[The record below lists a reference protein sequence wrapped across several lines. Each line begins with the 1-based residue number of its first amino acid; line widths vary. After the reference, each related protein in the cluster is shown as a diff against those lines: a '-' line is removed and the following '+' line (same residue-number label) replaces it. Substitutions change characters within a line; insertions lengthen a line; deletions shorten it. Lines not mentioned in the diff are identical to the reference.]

1 MRILH
6 VIATLDA
13 ASGGPAKACVEMAG
27 AVARLGHQVDIFTTD
42 WRSPSLDGKAFC
54 YPYTEGVLRS
64 FNCDFPSFWKPSR
77 DMARALL
84 SDAGNYDLL
93 HVHSLYL
100 FHDLMAPLAAR
111 RANRPYLIRPHGLLD
126 PYIRRRHRLRKALVE
141 LAYQNRVLAQ
151 ADAIHYTSADEQRIS
166 EPYARGTPGIV
177 VPLGVDVP
185 ARLADAVRQPRR
197 ILFLSRLHPKK
208 GLDLLVPAFAALR
221 KRYGDARLVIA
232 GPDDGARATTDDLV
246 ARHGLGDC
254 VEFPGMLTGIAKDR
268 AFAEAG
274 LFVLPSYSEN
284 FGIAVAEA
292 MAAGLP
298 VVVSDQVN
306 IHDAIAGTEA
316 GLVVPCQTERLA
328 QAMSALLADPDK
340 GIEMGRNGAELV
352 RTRYGWPA
360 IGKQLEDVYRRIIDR
375 RRS

>member
-1 MRILH
+1 
-6 VIATLDA
+6 A
-13 ASGGPAKACVEMAG
+13 
-27 AVARLGHQVDIFTTD
+27 
-42 WRSPSLDGKAFC
+42 
-54 YPYTEGVLRS
+54 
-64 FNCDFPSFWKPSR
+64 
-77 DMARALL
+77 
-84 SDAGNYDLL
+84 
-93 HVHSLYL
+93 
-100 FHDLMAPLAAR
+100 
-111 RANRPYLIRPHGLLD
+111 
-126 PYIRRRHRLRKALVE
+126 
-141 LAYQNRVLAQ
+141 
-151 ADAIHYTSADEQRIS
+151 
-166 EPYARGTPGIV
+166 PGIV
-177 VPLGVDVP
+177 VPLGVDAP

-208 GLDLLVPAFAALR
+208 GLDLLVPAFAAVR

-232 GPDDGARATTDDLV
+232 GPDDGARAATDDLV

-340 GIEMGRNGAELV
+340 GIEMGRNGTELV

-360 IGKQLEDVYRRIIDR
+360 IGKQLVDVYRRIIDR

>member
-1 MRILH
+1 
-6 VIATLDA
+6 
-13 ASGGPAKACVEMAG
+13 
-27 AVARLGHQVDIFTTD
+27 
-42 WRSPSLDGKAFC
+42 
-54 YPYTEGVLRS
+54 
-64 FNCDFPSFWKPSR
+64 WKPSR

-166 EPYARGTPGIV
+166 EPYARGAPGIV
-177 VPLGVDVP
+177 VPLGVDAP

-208 GLDLLVPAFAALR
+208 GLDLLVPAFAAVR

-232 GPDDGARATTDDLV
+232 GPDDGARAATDDLV

-340 GIEMGRNGAELV
+340 GIEMGRNGTELV

-360 IGKQLEDVYRRIIDR
+360 IGKQLVDVYRRIIDR

>member
-13 ASGGPAKACVEMAG
+13 ATGGPAKACVEMAG
-27 AVARLGHQVDIFTTD
+27 AVANLGHQVDIFTTD
-42 WRSPSLDGKAFC
+42 WRSSPSASQAFG
-54 YPYTEGVLRS
+54 YPYTAGVLRS
-64 FNCDFPSFWKPSR
+64 FNCDFPSVWKPSR

-84 SDAGNYDLL
+84 SDAGKYDLL

-100 FHDLMAPLAAR
+100 FHDMMAPLAAR
-111 RANRPYLIRPHGLLD
+111 RANRPYVVRPHGLLD
-126 PYIRRRHRLRKALVE
+126 PYIRRRNRLRKALVE

-166 EPYARGTPGIV
+166 EPFARGAPGIV
-177 VPLGVDVP
+177 VPLGVNAP
-185 ARLADAVRQPRR
+185 APVDNTVRQPRR

-208 GLDLLVPAFAALR
+208 GLDLLVPAFAAVR
-221 KRYGDARLVIA
+221 EQYGDARLVIA
-232 GPDDGARATTDDLV
+232 GPDDGARAMAADLV
-246 ARHGLGDC
+246 ARHGLGDH
-254 VEFPGMLTGIAKDR
+254 VEFPGMLVGAAKDR

-306 IHDAIAGTEA
+306 IHDAIAEAEA
-316 GLVVPCQTERLA
+316 GLVVPCQIDRLA
-328 QAMSALLADPDK
+328 QALLVLLADPDK
-340 GIEMGRNGAELV
+340 GRRMGRNGMELALV
-352 RTRYGWPA
+352 RYGWPA
-360 IGKQLEDVYRRIIDR
+360 IGKQLEDVYRRIVDR
-375 RRS
+375 RRQ